1 MMPFKCSM
9 VMAGAGSNLQ
19 NPPASSVVV
28 QLTDL
33 AGSFANVEFA
43 VVPVAERE
51 ILAVALAA
59 ISTQSN
65 VLATVDPP
73 ASVSAGS
80 PNCYALS
87 ILTS

>member
-1 MMPFKCSM
+1 MMPFRCSI

-19 NPPASSVVV
+19 TPPDSAVVV

-43 VVPVAERE
+43 VVREAKRE
-51 ILAVALAA
+51 ILAVALAS

-65 VLATVDPP
+65 VLATLDPP
-73 ASVSAGS
+73 VAGVQA
-80 PNCYALS
+80 NCYALMV
-87 ILTS
+87 TP